1 MLVTARQPL
10 VAGLVLAGI
19 GLPILAAGQGTA
31 GDYARAAALRDRYES
46 AAADIAGPPTAIA
59 HTHRFWYRKSVTGG
73 HQFMIVDAD
82 TREKRPAFDHDA
94 IARALSAATGK
105 PYSGLQL
112 PFSSIDVDRD
122 GPEFAVNVEGARY
135 RCRMADA
142 SCRKLEGGRRLGA
155 VERPREESPR
165 PSPDGTWEG

>member
-31 GDYARAAALRDRYES
+31 GDYARAVALRDRYES
-46 AAADIAGPPTAIA
+46 AAVDIAGPPTAIA

-112 PFSSIDVDRD
+112 PFNSINVDRD
-122 GPEFAVNVEGARY
+122 GSEFVANVEGAQY
-135 RCRMADA
+135 RCNTGDA
-142 SCRKLEGGRRLGA
+142 SCRKLESGPRLGA
-155 VERPREESPR
+155 VERPRNDSPR
-165 PSPDGTWEG
+165 RSPDGT